1 MKNFPFFIAR
11 RYLFS
16 KKSHN
21 AINIISAISVC
32 GVALA
37 AMALV
42 CTLSVFNGFGD
53 LVASFFT
60 AFDPQIKV
68 TVVDGKTV
76 RTCDSAL
83 IALHA
88 LPEVQ
93 TYTECL
99 EENALVTRNGRQVMV
114 TIKGV
119 DDHFA
124 QQIDAEKLLYGDGE
138 FMLHSEG
145 LEFGVPGIGLA
156 SALGMGAYF
165 EEPLKVYAPKKGERV
180 NMANPLSS
188 FNQGELYSS
197 GVVFAVKQAKYDASY
212 VITSLS
218 FAQNLFD
225 RKGELSSVELTLH
238 DNADVHAVKEKLKA
252 TLGPRFRVQDRY
264 EQQEDVFRI
273 MKIEKLI
280 AYLFLTFI
288 LLVACFNI
296 IGSLSMLM
304 IEKKNDVRTLRSLGA
319 TNQQIVQIFLLE
331 GRMIST
337 FGAVL
342 GIVLGLLLC
351 WAQQEFGL
359 IAVGTSDGSFVVD
372 AYPVSVHLD
381 DVLLVFVTVLL
392 AGYLA
397 VWYPVRHLSRRML
410 M

>member
-1 MKNFPFFIAR
+1 
-11 RYLFS
+11 
-16 KKSHN
+16 
-21 AINIISAISVC
+21 
-32 GVALA
+32 
-37 AMALV
+37 
-42 CTLSVFNGFGD
+42 
-53 LVASFFT
+53 
-60 AFDPQIKV
+60 
-68 TVVDGKTV
+68 
-76 RTCDSAL
+76 
-83 IALHA
+83 
-88 LPEVQ
+88 
-93 TYTECL
+93 
-99 EENALVTRNGRQVMV
+99 MV

-138 FMLHSEG
+138 FMLQSEG

-188 FNQGELYSS
+188 FNQGELYSP

-218 FAQNLFD
+218 FAQKLFD

-359 IAVGTSDGSFVVD
+359 IALGTSDGSFVVD